1 MVRKKAVIEPI
12 STTSARRTT
21 FKKRKASLFK
31 KAMEL
36 STLCR
41 VNVCAI
47 VSEGPHDPN
56 PDMWP
61 PRENTMRILS
71 KFNAMPEAD
80 KSKKMVDRVGYLYQ
94 QMEKLQLQLRKA
106 QSENCELENTI
117 LLQEVLS
124 GQSCIAD
131 VASFE
136 RISSLAGM
144 VERRLGEI
152 NKRMRKLASAPVLNR
167 TALDMWTPLTADLAL
182 EEGGQDT
189 GARVFGPTSD
199 YVTPM
204 MVGPPVEDEIEKF
217 FSSNS
222 IYGCDD
228 EITALL
234 SS

>member
-12 STTSARRTT
+12 ATSSARRTT

-41 VNVCAI
+41 VDVCAV

-56 PDMWP
+56 PDTWP
-61 PRENTMRILS
+61 PRENAMRILS
-71 KFNAMPEAD
+71 CFSGMPEAD
-80 KSKKMVDRVGYLYQ
+80 KSKKMVDRVGYLSQ
-94 QMEKLQLQLRKA
+94 QMEKLQLQLRKV
-106 QSENCELENTI
+106 QSENCELENAI

-136 RISSLAGM
+136 RMSSLAGM

-152 NKRMRKLASAPVLNR
+152 NKRMRDLASAPVLHR
-167 TALDMWTPLTADLAL
+167 TALDMWAPLTTDLAL
-182 EEGGQDT
+182 EERGQDA

-199 YVTPM
+199 YVAPI
-204 MVGPPVEDEIEKF
+204 MVGPQVEDEIERF
-217 FSSNS
+217 FNSNS